1 MTAPIIFVSPSMN
14 ESAPRVDCSTRS
26 GRVFNPYM
34 LDNVIIVPRQIW
46 QILLR
51 HAESLEDSDSESDF
65 DDSDHEERDDPID
78 HHEDTFEEAVN
89 LAPGTPSPSSYSGN
103 KRKHLDEEDAPTSTL
118 KRHRSS
124 STPDL
129 DLASPPLD
137 PVQRKKLKKKLSQ
150 RARRNEQRQVQR
162 SASSI
167 DQKAVN
173 AVCTRQSSP
182 ISVPFHISEHMC
194 PVAST
199 GWMGLCDGDI
209 QDAAD

>member
-1 MTAPIIFVSPSMN
+1 
-14 ESAPRVDCSTRS
+14 
-26 GRVFNPYM
+26 M
-34 LDNVIIVPRQIW
+34 LDNAIIVPRQIR

-78 HHEDTFEEAVN
+78 HHKDTFEETVN
-89 LAPGTPSPSSYSGN
+89 LAPGPPSPSSSSGN

-124 STPDL
+124 STPNP

-150 RARRNEQRQVQR
+150 RAQRNEQRQVQR

-173 AVCTRQSSP
+173 AVRTCQSSP
-182 ISVPFHISEHMC
+182 ISVPFHISEHTR

-199 GWMGLCDGDI
+199 GWMGLRDGVI